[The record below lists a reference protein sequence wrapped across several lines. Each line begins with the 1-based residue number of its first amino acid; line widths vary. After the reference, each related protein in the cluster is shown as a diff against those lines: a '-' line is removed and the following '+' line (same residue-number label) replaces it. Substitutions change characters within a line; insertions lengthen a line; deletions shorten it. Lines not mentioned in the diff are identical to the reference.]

1 MRGVV
6 WGVLRYVNY
15 LVECEFLVHDSLNS
29 FFLQGSRYT
38 FLIGQAGTYASHY
51 YDADWLL

>member
-1 MRGVV
+1 M